1 MAGRAEAHSW
11 KMGNDTFD
19 PEDDRAAEAVE
30 EALEAFRDLL
40 TPGDIA
46 ESRELLLDVLAAH
59 PVGRLL
65 AERVRDRRRVLN
77 SCEHPTMA
85 APLNG
90 KSHATFDQKSG
101 PATDLPDTSTE
112 GRGKAG
118 GSR

>member
-1 MAGRAEAHSW
+1 
-11 KMGNDTFD
+11 MGNDTFD

-40 TPGDIA
+40 TPGDLT
-46 ESRELLLDVLAAH
+46 EGRELLLDVLAAH

-90 KSHATFDQKSG
+90 KSHPSSSTTTTGSSTAGSSTTG
-101 PATDLPDTSTE
+101 PATDLPD
-112 GRGKAG
+112 
-118 GSR
+118 

>member
-1 MAGRAEAHSW
+1 
-11 KMGNDTFD
+11 
-19 PEDDRAAEAVE
+19 
-30 EALEAFRDLL
+30 
-40 TPGDIA
+40 
-46 ESRELLLDVLAAH
+46 LLDVLAAH

-90 KSHATFDQKSG
+90 KSHPT

>member
-1 MAGRAEAHSW
+1 
-11 KMGNDTFD
+11 MGNDTFD

-90 KSHATFDQKSG
+90 KHQT
-101 PATDLPDTSTE
+101 PATDLPDTSNTE

>member
-1 MAGRAEAHSW
+1 
-11 KMGNDTFD
+11 MGNDTFE

-77 SCEHPTMA
+77 SCEHPTLA

-90 KSHATFDQKSG
+90 KSQAPSSTG
-101 PATDLPDTSTE
+101 APATDLPDTSNTE

>member
-1 MAGRAEAHSW
+1 
-11 KMGNDTFD
+11 MGNDTFE

-30 EALEAFRDLL
+30 EALGAFRDLL

-65 AERVRDRRRVLN
+65 AERVRDRRKVLN

-90 KSHATFDQKSG
+90 KSHASSSTAD
-101 PATDLPDTSTE
+101 PATDLPDTSSE

>member
-1 MAGRAEAHSW
+1 
-11 KMGNDTFD
+11 MGNDTLD

-90 KSHATFDQKSG
+90 KSHAASSTAG
-101 PATDLPDTSTE
+101 PATDLPETSATE
-112 GRGKAG
+112 GRDKAG